1 MPFLKLI
8 HDVWNV
14 FRTKSLNLVII
25 AYFSTQNNESKK
37 GLKIFFTLLCPI
49 SKDVYTWFWISSW
62 QKPETENEQLRDE
75 PIRAA
80 NPIICY
86 VYIWACV
93 YLHVLT
99 TCHIGIFSI
108 ASEGIIEKSWIQFW
122 ASLSVFKFCF
132 KMHFWNS
139 PVFLS
144 VNFTAEE
151 KMVLSLNVNFL
162 TSNLFQIDLR

>member
-14 FRTKSLNLVII
+14 FRTKSLILVII

-37 GLKIFFTLLCPI
+37 GLKIFFILLCPI
-49 SKDVYTWFWISSW
+49 SKDVYLISSW
-62 QKPETENEQLRDE
+62 QKPESENEQLRDE

-99 TCHIGIFSI
+99 TCHIGTFVNSI
-108 ASEGIIEKSWIQFW
+108 RRNFGKSWIQFW

-139 PVFLS
+139 PVFLC
-144 VNFTAEE
+144 VNFTGEE
-151 KMVLSLNVNFL
+151 KMVLSFNVNFL